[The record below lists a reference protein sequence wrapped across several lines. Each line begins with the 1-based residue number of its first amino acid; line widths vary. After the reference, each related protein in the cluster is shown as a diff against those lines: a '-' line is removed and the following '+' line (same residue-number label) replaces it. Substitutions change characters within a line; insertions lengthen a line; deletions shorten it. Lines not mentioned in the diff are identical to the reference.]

1 MDRRG
6 IKYRQRTTRFRYQQ
20 ADFGAAEDN
29 ALRALR
35 RQRLDDLQ
43 IIVAR
48 GVAKG
53 AEAQLI
59 KNNLIDARPIVSL
72 RDQRLN
78 GKLLLQTA
86 AIKSCSMV

>member
-29 ALRALR
+29 AFRPLC

-53 AEAQLI
+53 AEAELI
-59 KNNLIDARPIVSL
+59 KDNLIDARPIFGL

-78 GKLLLQTA
+78 GKLLL
-86 AIKSCSMV
+86 